1 VGSEVDL
8 NSFDDPGARP
18 RPARRYGVG
27 KEKPMKTA
35 KMAVLKYLNVII
47 GILIL
52 NQVLTGLLG
61 HALRHGLF
69 DILHKGTGIVLFVG
83 VLLHLALNWGWV
95 KSNFM
100 Q

>member
-1 VGSEVDL
+1 VDDL
-8 NSFDDPGARP
+8 RFRPTRRHGA
-18 RPARRYGVG
+18 G

-35 KMAVLKYLNVII
+35 KMAVLKYLNVVI

-52 NQVLTGLLG
+52 NQVFTGLLS

-69 DILHKGTGIVLFVG
+69 DVLHKGTGIALFIG
-83 VLLHLALNWGWV
+83 VLLHVALNWGWV

-100 Q
+100 K